1 MLRSSQLTPWWN
13 GGENHA
19 NIQGKMQIKVYYG
32 QQQTLDN
39 NLTEN
44 FPKNGIKKQRS
55 KLTDNSEVISKL

>member
-1 MLRSSQLTPWWN
+1 MEER
-13 GGENHA
+13 
-19 NIQGKMQIKVYYG
+19 IMQTYKEKKVYYG
-32 QQQTLDN
+32 QQQTLGN